1 MAGALGVGGNLLAW
15 TAEELET
22 ARKHVATYKEI
33 RPLVVGGDLYRL
45 NSPRDGAFSA
55 FMYVAE
61 DKSEAVLFA
70 YRLLPSRPLRN
81 PLIRLAG
88 LDATSLYRLV
98 DTAHVLVGAQ
108 GSNPSGYPGTSTRS
122 TGSDGMVLSG
132 MAWAETG
139 IRLDL
144 GDLESTI
151 VRIKRA

>member
-1 MAGALGVGGNLLAW
+1 
-15 TAEELET
+15 
-22 ARKHVATYKEI
+22 
-33 RPLVVGGDLYRL
+33 
-45 NSPRDGAFSA
+45 
-55 FMYVAE
+55 MYVAK

-88 LDATSLYRLV
+88 LDPSALYRIV
-98 DTAHVLVGAQ
+98 DTAHVLTGAQ

-122 TGSDGMVLSG
+122 TGGGDAALSG
-132 MAWAETG
+132 AAWAERG

-151 VRIKRA
+151 VRIKRT